1 MMELIKI
8 DIDQLLES
16 TRDLTSENNTVK
28 TKRIEIDRLLDLTRE

>member
-16 TRDLTSENNTVK
+16 TRDLTSENNTFK
-28 TKRIEIDRLLDLTRE
+28 TKKIEIDYLLDLTRE